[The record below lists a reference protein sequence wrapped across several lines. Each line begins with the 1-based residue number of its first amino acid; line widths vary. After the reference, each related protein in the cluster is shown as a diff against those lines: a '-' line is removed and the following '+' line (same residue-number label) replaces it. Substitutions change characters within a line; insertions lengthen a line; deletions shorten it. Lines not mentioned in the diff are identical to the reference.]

1 MNSLSP
7 KLGGYEKQ
15 APSVRHRHPR
25 IVSHIQ
31 FRWLLTMFLSQYF
44 TSLTLGTAQCCNDLS
59 PIFEWHMG
67 LIPLVPRHFPSQH
80 VQRSS
85 KIQVGPYFFPNF
97 QTPCETPGPTP
108 TIQLSLIGI
117 DPFKEGANFF
127 CLADWHI
134 LISSKQKCSSGSTGV
149 QHLPTKVTPFDRL
162 TPGGLST

>member
-80 VQRSS
+80 VQRRHVKLQAQPQPSS
-85 KIQVGPYFFPNF
+85 WALLGSTHSKRARISFAWQ
-97 QTPCETPGPTP
+97 
-108 TIQLSLIGI
+108 IGTSWS
-117 DPFKEGANFF
+117 PQEK
-127 CLADWHI
+127 
-134 LISSKQKCSSGSTGV
+134 KCSSGSTGA